1 MSAVQADADQGSF
14 DMIRLTRRQVAAG
27 GAASAVAV
35 STRAQA
41 QAIGPNAGH
50 VLWYAK
56 PAVQWVEALPIGN
69 GRLGAMVFGDVWA
82 ERLQL
87 NENTL
92 WSGGPYDPVNP
103 RAQEGLGPVRAMIAE
118 GRFAEAEQRA
128 NETLVATPPRE
139 MAYQPFGDLGIR
151 FVGQKGEVTGY
162 RRSLNLDDAIAE
174 TTFEIDGVRYRRR
187 ALASPVDQV
196 IALELTASKPGAL
209 SFDLT
214 LTSAQTVNQIVHEGR
229 DTLKVSGRNNA
240 EGAIPGALAFCGRAK
255 VVTKGGAVSGT
266 GGQLSVRGAERATI
280 LVALATSYRRFDD
293 VGGDP
298 DAITRAQIDRAAA
311 KSFDRL
317 ARDATVAHRALFDRV
332 SLDLGGKTDPTAP
345 TDARLAHNETTD
357 DPALAELYF
366 QYARYL
372 LIACSRPGGQAANLQ
387 GLWNDQVK
395 PPWGSNYTININT
408 QMNYWP
414 AEAGALAECAEP
426 LFDLIKDLSERG
438 AVTARQMYGAR
449 GWVAH
454 HNTDLWRGTAPFDHA
469 KAGLWPTGGAWLCL
483 HLWERYDYGRDKR
496 FLARAYPLMRGA
508 CLFFLDTLQ
517 TDAATGWLVT
527 SPSVS
532 PENRH
537 GFGSTL
543 CAGPT
548 MDMQI
553 LRDLFDHTREAA
565 RILDLDPDLRAD
577 LARARDRLAPTRV
590 GAQGQLMEWKDDW
603 DAVAVDPKHR
613 HVSHLY
619 GLYPSW
625 QLDPAAHPDLAAAA
639 KRTLETRGDKTT
651 GWAIAWRI
659 NLWARL
665 KDGDHAHDVLR
676 LLLARE
682 RTYPNLFDAHPPF
695 QIDGNFGGAA
705 AILEMLV
712 QSKGEIIDLLP
723 ALPTAWP
730 SGSLRGVRV
739 RNAGEVDLA
748 WRGGRLERATLRCAT
763 SGYRTIQCGDVTRR
777 IFVRAGERVTLAGP
791 SLEGSARAAS

>member
-1 MSAVQADADQGSF
+1 MT
-14 DMIRLTRRQVAAG
+14 RLTRRQVAAG
-27 GAASAVAV
+27 AAVSAVAA
-35 STRAQA
+35 STRVQA
-41 QAIGPNAGH
+41 KPGTSARH
-50 VLWYAK
+50 ELWYAQ

-87 NENTL
+87 NEHTL

-103 RAQEGLGPVRAMIAE
+103 RAQEGLGSVRALIAQ
-118 GRFAEAEQRA
+118 GRFADAEKLA

-151 FVGQKGEVTGY
+151 FVGKQGTVSGY

-174 TTFEIDGVRYRRR
+174 TKFEIDGVRYHRRV
-187 ALASPVDQV
+187 LASPVDHV
-196 IALELTASKPGAL
+196 IALEITASKPGAL
-209 SFDLT
+209 NFDLT
-214 LTSAQTVNQIVHEGR
+214 LTPAQTVNQVVHEGR
-229 DTLKVSGRNNA
+229 DTLKVSGRNNGG
-240 EGAIPGALAFCGRAK
+240 EGGIPGALTFCGRAK
-255 VVTKGGAVSGT
+255 VMAKGGTISGAE
-266 GGQLSVRGAERATI
+266 GQLSVRGAERATI
-280 LVALATSYRRFDD
+280 LVALATSYRRYDD
-293 VGGDP
+293 VSGDP
-298 DAITRAQIDRAAA
+298 DAITRVQIDRAAG
-311 KSFDRL
+311 KSFERL
-317 ARDATVAHRALFDRV
+317 AHDASTAHRLLFDRV
-332 SLDLGGKTDPTAP
+332 SLDLGGQTDPAVP
-345 TDARLAHNETTD
+345 TDARLGRNETTD

-414 AEAGALAECAEP
+414 AEAGGLAECAEP
-426 LFDLIKDLSERG
+426 LFALIKDISERG
-438 AVTARQMYGAR
+438 AVTARKMYGAR

-483 HLWERYDYGRDKR
+483 HLWDRYDYGRDKR

-565 RILDLDPDLRAD
+565 RILDLDPDLRAE
-577 LARARDRLAPTRV
+577 LAKTRERLAPTRV
-590 GAQGQLMEWKDDW
+590 GAQGQIMEWKDDW

-619 GLYPSW
+619 GLFPSW
-625 QLDPAAHPDLAAAA
+625 QMDPATHPDLAAAA
-639 KRTLETRGDKTT
+639 RRTLETRGDKTT

-665 KDGDHAHDVLR
+665 KDGNHAHEVLR

-723 ALPTAWP
+723 ALPSAWP
-730 SGSLRGVRV
+730 AGSLRGVRV
-739 RNAGEVDLA
+739 RNAGELDLF
-748 WRGGRLERATLRCAT
+748 WRDGKLESVTLRCAT
-763 SGYRTIQCGDVTRR
+763 SDYRTLKCDEVSRR
-777 IFVRAGERVTLAGP
+777 IFVRAGERVVLAGP
-791 SLEGSARAAS
+791 SLQGSVRAS

>member
-1 MSAVQADADQGSF
+1 MA
-14 DMIRLTRRQVAAG
+14 RKTLTRRQLGVAAAVIG
-27 GAASAVAV
+27 LDRALAETPTGASGA
-35 STRAQA
+35 
-41 QAIGPNAGH
+41 H
-50 VLWYAK
+50 VLWYQQ
-56 PAVQWVEALPIGN
+56 PATQWVEALPIGN
-69 GRLGAMVFGDVWA
+69 GRLGAMIFGDVWA

-87 NENTL
+87 NEATL

-103 RAQEGLGPVRAMIAE
+103 RAREGLEPVRALIAA
-118 GRFAEAEQRA
+118 GRFAEAEQKA
-128 NETLVATPPRE
+128 NETLVARPVRE
-139 MAYQPFGDLGIR
+139 MAYQPFGDLALS
-151 FVGQKGEVTGY
+151 FVRPKGAISGY
-162 RRSLNLDDAIAE
+162 RRSLDIDNAIAE
-174 TTFEIDGVRYRRR
+174 TKFEIDGVRYRRR
-187 ALASPVDQV
+187 MLASPVDQV

-209 SFDLT
+209 DFDLS
-214 LTSAQTVNQIVHEGR
+214 LTSAQTIRQVAVEGR
-229 DTLKVSGRNNA
+229 NTLKVSGRNNDG
-240 EGAIPGALAFCGRAK
+240 EGGVAGGLTYCGRAR
-255 VVTKGGAVSGT
+255 VVTQGGSTRGVDDRIE
-266 GGQLSVRGAERATI
+266 VRGANRATI
-280 LVALATSYRRFDD
+280 LVAMATSYRRFDD

-298 DAITRAQIDRAAA
+298 DAITRGQIDKATP
-311 KSFDRL
+311 KSFDQL
-317 ARDATVAHRALFDRV
+317 ARVATAAHRALFDRV
-332 SLDLGGKTDPTAP
+332 TLNLGGQDDIGVP
-345 TDARLAHNETTD
+345 TDQRIARNETTD
-357 DPALAELYF
+357 DPGLAELYF

-414 AEAGALAECAEP
+414 AEAGGLAECAEP
-426 LFDLIKDLSERG
+426 LFDLIADIAERG

-496 FLARAYPLMRGA
+496 FLARAYPILRGA
-508 CLFFLDTLQ
+508 SLFFLDTLQ

-527 SPSVS
+527 NPTVS

-553 LRDLFDHTREAA
+553 LRDLFDNTREAA
-565 RILDLDPDLRAD
+565 RILNLDQDLSRD
-577 LARARDRLAPTRV
+577 LAKARERLAPSRI
-590 GAQGQLMEWKDDW
+590 GAGGQLMEWKDDW
-603 DAVAVDPKHR
+603 DAAAPDPKHR

-625 QLDPAAHPDLAAAA
+625 QLDPAVHPDLAAAA

-665 KDGDHAHDVLR
+665 REGDHAHEVLR

-705 AILEMLV
+705 AIMEMLV
-712 QSKGEIIDLLP
+712 QSKGDIIDLLP
-723 ALPTAWP
+723 ALPKAWP
-730 SGSLRGVRV
+730 QGSVRGLRV
-739 RNAGEVDLA
+739 RNGGVVDLS
-748 WRGGRLERATLRCAT
+748 WRDGKLERMTLRCAT
-763 SGYRTIQCGDVTRR
+763 AGKRTVLCGGTRR
-777 IFVRAGERVTLAGP
+777 EIFVRAGERVTLETPA
-791 SLEGSARAAS
+791 LQAAARAAS

>member
-1 MSAVQADADQGSF
+1 MTS
-14 DMIRLTRRQVAAG
+14 LTRRQVAAG
-27 GAASAVAV
+27 AAASAAAL
-35 STRAQA
+35 SGQARAKAPTR
-41 QAIGPNAGH
+41 GKH

-69 GRLGAMVFGDVWA
+69 GRLGAMVFGDPWV

-87 NENTL
+87 NEHTL

-118 GRFAEAEQRA
+118 GRFADAEKLA

-139 MAYQPFGDLGIR
+139 MAYQPFGDLTVR
-151 FVGQKGEVTGY
+151 FVGQQGTVGDY
-162 RRSLNLDDAIAE
+162 RRSLDLDDAIAE
-174 TTFEIDGVRYRRR
+174 TTFVVDGVRYRRR
-187 ALASPVDQV
+187 VLASPVDQV
-196 IALELTASKPGAL
+196 IALEITASKPGAL
-209 SFDLT
+209 NLDVA
-214 LTSAQTVNQIVHEGR
+214 LTSAQTVNQVALEGR
-229 DTLKVSGRNNA
+229 DGLKVFGRNNA
-240 EGAIPGALAFCGRAK
+240 EGAIAGALTFCGRAK
-255 VVTKGGAVSGT
+255 VVTKGGTVNGAD
-266 GGQLSVRGAERATI
+266 GQLSVRGATRAVVY
-280 LVALATSYRRFDD
+280 VAMATSYRRYDD

-298 DAITRAQIDRAAA
+298 DAITRQQIERVAA
-311 KSFDRL
+311 KPFDRV
-317 ARDATVAHRALFDRV
+317 ARDATAAHRALFDRV
-332 SLDLGGKTDPTAP
+332 SLDLGGTTDPTVP
-345 TDARLAHNETTD
+345 TDQRLARNETTD

-414 AEAGALAECAEP
+414 AEAGGLAECAEP
-426 LFDLIKDLSERG
+426 LFALIKDLSERG
-438 AVTARQMYGAR
+438 AATARKMYGAR

-483 HLWERYDYGRDKR
+483 HLWDRYDYGRDKR

-577 LARARDRLAPTRV
+577 LARTRERLAPTRV
-590 GAQGQLMEWKDDW
+590 GAQGQIMEWKDDW
-603 DAVAVDPKHR
+603 DAVAADPKHR

-619 GLYPSW
+619 GLFPSW
-625 QLDPAAHPDLAAAA
+625 QMDPAAHPDLAAAA
-639 KRTLETRGDKTT
+639 RRTLETRGDKTT

-705 AILEMLV
+705 AIMEMLV
-712 QSKGEIIDLLP
+712 QSKGEILDLLP
-723 ALPTAWP
+723 ALPAAWP
-730 SGSLRGVRV
+730 TGSLRGVRV
-739 RNAGEVDLA
+739 RNAGEMDLS
-748 WRGGRLERATLRCAT
+748 WRDGRLESVTLRCAT
-763 SGYRTIQCGDVTRR
+763 SDYRTLKCGEVSRR

-791 SLEGSARAAS
+791 SLQGSARAAA